1 MSWASL
7 VSRAGSPHALLS
19 LKMVFVFIQEDGLAS
34 LPRSRLQQPGSRQ
47 FRPARL
53 RIKHKDNLKKKQ
65 GMGRARQV
73 HGPARLTGRAH
84 FIPKPQYL
92 QINSQD

>member
-47 FRPARL
+47 LGQPTFAL
-53 RIKHKDNLKKKQ
+53 NTKTI
-65 GMGRARQV
+65 
-73 HGPARLTGRAH
+73 
-84 FIPKPQYL
+84 
-92 QINSQD
+92 